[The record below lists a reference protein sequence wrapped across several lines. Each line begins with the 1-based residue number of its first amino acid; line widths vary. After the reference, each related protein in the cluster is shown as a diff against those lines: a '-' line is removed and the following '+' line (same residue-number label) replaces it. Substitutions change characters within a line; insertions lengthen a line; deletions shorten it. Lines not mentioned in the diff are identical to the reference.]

1 MDKWEELKLLID
13 GHTAWPVIYSH
24 SKEFEK
30 GEMKRVKEWMEYLEK
45 KEKQERRK
53 NVEKALR
60 TINDLHGETL
70 AALNDAPKGFLYT
83 EIPDF
88 DRKTWERILE
98 EKGLQG
104 LA

>member
-24 SKEFEK
+24 SREFEK

-45 KEKQERRK
+45 KEKD
-53 NVEKALR
+53 
-60 TINDLHGETL
+60 T
-70 AALNDAPKGFLYT
+70 GFLFT
-83 EIPDF
+83 DIPDF
-88 DRKTWERILE
+88 DKKTWERILE